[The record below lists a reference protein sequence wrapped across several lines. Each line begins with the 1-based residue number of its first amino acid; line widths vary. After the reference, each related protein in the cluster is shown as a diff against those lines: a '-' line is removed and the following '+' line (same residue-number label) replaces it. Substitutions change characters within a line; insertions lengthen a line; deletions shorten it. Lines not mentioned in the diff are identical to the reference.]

1 MEQPRVI
8 GHVVSVNGFRLKIE
22 LSTEARSSSRATPDG
37 VQRAVAI
44 NSFLTFD
51 LGAGTH
57 AIGILSDLEARE
69 YYDPTTDEE
78 LSLELTKP
86 RRIASV
92 KLLGTVKQEGKGK
105 WKFDTGITILPTL
118 DTPAEVANPDVLSGI
133 FGRPPLRN
141 RPKDW
146 TDGDFDFPLE
156 IGHHTGDENTKV
168 KASFN
173 DLFSRP
179 LAIVGSTGS
188 GKSYTVASLIRGI
201 LEHDRMQSD
210 DGADP
215 HIFILDINGEYAN
228 AFMDPEQ
235 ANFQRE
241 PNKLYLN
248 GEEFCLPAWLMNG
261 KEICDW
267 LQASEATQ
275 EPVLKDWWAI
285 AKAAQTGVGAYD
297 PFQVAIAKID
307 SAIAWLDDPKQPASG
322 SFELFINHAEQYST
336 DTNIDWNAFRI
347 SIDWTKDG
355 DSAWKKI
362 INDKLI
368 RDKISQIR
376 SQLLDAISVR
386 QNEGVNFA
394 KSADAP
400 RFVAVQE
407 FRDPNLVDR
416 STDQEGSKKIDQY
429 LLTLKLR
436 MRTRLDDRR
445 WQSFFSFENQKI
457 QSYQDWMDKL
467 GIGRKSAS
475 RVSVLDMSM
484 LASEVLPFACALLG
498 RLLLETREMLKPN
511 VRSRYPW
518 VLVLEEAHNYARP
531 PRMVEDRGQSLSR
544 KAFERVAKEGRK
556 FGLSLIVASQRPSEI
571 SPTIISQ
578 CANFFSH
585 RLQNPDDID
594 YFRRIIPKQVQR
606 LLDQVTVLAAGEAII
621 FGSAVHVP
629 ARVQIKLPAQEPW
642 SATAAPYVDWAKDD
656 TFPLIDVAT
665 NWGLID
671 STTQPYKNS
680 EPADVSPVES
690 PAAVVDD
697 STEVNEQEDDFDDL
711 PF

>member
-8 GHVVSVNGFRLKIE
+8 GHVVSVNGFRLKVE
-22 LSTEARSSSRATPDG
+22 LSTEAKSSSRATPDG

-69 YYDPTTDEE
+69 SYDPTTNEE

-86 RRIASV
+86 RRIASIQ
-92 KLLGTVKQEGKGK
+92 LLGTVKQERKGD

-118 DTPAEVANPDVLSGI
+118 DTPAEVANPNILLGI

-141 RPKDW
+141 KPKDW
-146 TDGDFDFPLE
+146 TDGDFDFALE

-179 LAIVGSTGS
+179 LAVVGNTGS

-201 LEHDRMQSD
+201 LEHDKMQCE

-215 HIFILDINGEYAN
+215 HVFILDINGEYAN
-228 AFMDPEQ
+228 AFLKPEK
-235 ANFQRE
+235 ANYQRE
-241 PNKLYLN
+241 PNRLYLN

-261 KEICDW
+261 EEICHW

-285 AKAAQTGVGAYD
+285 AKANPAGADLYD
-297 PFQVAIAKID
+297 PSQTAMQKID
-307 SAIAWLDDPKQPASG
+307 NALGFLDDSHFAAGTNFEYQISVAS
-322 SFELFINHAEQYST
+322 QY
-336 DTNIDWNAFRI
+336 DDEIDWNSFKKA
-347 SIDWTKDG
+347 IDWTSG
-355 DSAWKKI
+355 DYKKI
-362 INDKLI
+362 LNEKDVRDRLLQI
-368 RDKISQIR
+368 RLTLLEKISQ
-376 SQLLDAISVR
+376 R
-386 QNEGVNFA
+386 QNQGVNFA

-400 RFVAVQE
+400 RFVALHE

-416 STDQEGSKKIDQY
+416 STDQEGSRRIDQY

-436 MRTRLDDRR
+436 LRTRLDDRR
-445 WQSFFSFENQKI
+445 WQSFFSFEDQNI
-457 QSYQDWMDKL
+457 RTYHEWMDKL

-484 LASEVLPFACALLG
+484 LASEVLPFACALFG
-498 RLLLETREMLKPN
+498 RLLLESREMLRPDA
-511 VRSRYPW
+511 RSKYPW
-518 VLVLEEAHNYARP
+518 LLILEEAHNYARP
-531 PRMVEDRGQSLSR
+531 PRAIEDRAQSLSR
-544 KAFERVAKEGRK
+544 RAFERVAKEGRK

-571 SPTIISQ
+571 SATIISQ

-594 YFRRIIPKQVQR
+594 HFRRIIPKQAQR
-606 LLDQVTVLAAGEAII
+606 LLDQVTVLAAGEAIV
-621 FGSAVHVP
+621 FGSALHVP
-629 ARVQIKLPAQEPW
+629 ARVQIKLPAREPW
-642 SATAAPYVDWAKDD
+642 SATAAPFIDWAKGDN
-656 TFPLIDVAT
+656 FPLAEVVES
-665 NWGLID
+665 WGLVD
-671 STTQPYKNS
+671 NDTVPFA
-680 EPADVSPVES
+680 ADADEYAP
-690 PAAVVDD
+690 PQDD
-697 STEVNEQEDDFDDL
+697 HSTE
-711 PF
+711 

>member
-8 GHVVSVNGFRLKIE
+8 GHVVSVNGFRLKVE
-22 LSTEARSSSRATPDG
+22 LSTEAKSSSRATPDG

-69 YYDPTTDEE
+69 SYDPAIDEE

-92 KLLGTVKQEGKGK
+92 QLLGTAKQARQDE
-105 WKFDTGITILPTL
+105 WKFDTSITILPTL
-118 DTPAEVANPDVLSGI
+118 DTPAEVANPDILSGI

-141 RPKDW
+141 RPRDW
-146 TDGDFDFPLE
+146 TNGDFDFPLE

-179 LAIVGSTGS
+179 LAVVGNTGS

-201 LEHDRMQSD
+201 LEHDSMWSD

-228 AFMDPEQ
+228 AFMGAEQ
-235 ANFQRE
+235 ANYQRE

-248 GEEFCLPAWLMNG
+248 GVEFCLPAWLMNG
-261 KEICDW
+261 EEICDW

-285 AKAAQTGVGAYD
+285 AKASPARVGLYD
-297 PFQVAIAKID
+297 PLQIAMQKID
-307 SAIAWLDDPKQPASG
+307 HALMFLDDSHFAAGSNFEHQILLAS
-322 SFELFINHAEQYST
+322 QYSDEINWEAFT
-336 DTNIDWNAFRI
+336 RSISWTNE
-347 SIDWTKDG
+347 KY
-355 DSAWKKI
+355 KKVS
-362 INDKLI
+362 NDKDV
-368 RDKISQIR
+368 RDKISKIR
-376 SQLLDAISVR
+376 STLLERISRR

-400 RFVAVQE
+400 RFVPVHE

-416 STDQEGSKKIDQY
+416 SSDQEGSKKIDQY

-445 WQSFFSFENQKI
+445 WQSFFSFEDQNI
-457 QSYQDWMDKL
+457 RSYQDWMDKL
-467 GIGRKSAS
+467 GIGRKSDS
-475 RVSVLDMSM
+475 RISVLDMSM

-498 RLLLETREMLKPN
+498 RLFLETREMLKPDI
-511 VRSRYPW
+511 RSRYPW
-518 VLVLEEAHNYARP
+518 LLILEEAHNYARP
-531 PRMVEDRGQSLSR
+531 PRTLEDRGQSLSR
-544 KAFERVAKEGRK
+544 RSFERVAKEGRK

-594 YFRRIIPKQVQR
+594 HFRRIIPKQAQR
-606 LLDQVTVLAAGEAII
+606 LLDQVTVLAAGEAIV

-629 ARVQIKLPAQEPW
+629 VRVQIKLPAQEPW
-642 SATAAPYVDWAKDD
+642 SATAAPFVDWAKDD
-656 TFPLIDVAT
+656 VFPLTDVAT

-671 STTQPYKNS
+671 ATDQPDANAELTGDHQADS
-680 EPADVSPVES
+680 ITATVDGTAELGEPAD
-690 PAAVVDD
+690 D
-697 STEVNEQEDDFDDL
+697 SDEL